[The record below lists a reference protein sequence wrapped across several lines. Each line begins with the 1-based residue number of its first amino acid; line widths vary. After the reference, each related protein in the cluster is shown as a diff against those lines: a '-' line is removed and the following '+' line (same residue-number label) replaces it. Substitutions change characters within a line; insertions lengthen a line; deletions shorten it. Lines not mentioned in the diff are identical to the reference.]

1 LYIYL
6 IWDQEIFKI
15 SIVGLYSSYVY
26 VMSVDTDI
34 LIIGAGSSGIAFAVQ
49 LQKQFPGAG
58 YEILEKADN
67 LGGTWWVNTYPGCG
81 CDVSIRCPAS
91 VSID

>member
-1 LYIYL
+1 MSMSM
-6 IWDQEIFKI
+6 
-15 SIVGLYSSYVY
+15 SI
-26 VMSVDTDI
+26 DTDI
-34 LIIGAGSSGIAFAVQ
+34 LIIGAGSSGIAFTVQ

-81 CDVSIRCPAS
+81 CDVSIRYTTGKCEYLLT
-91 VSID
+91 VTG

>member
-1 LYIYL
+1 M
-6 IWDQEIFKI
+6 
-15 SIVGLYSSYVY
+15 SSSMSSSVS
-26 VMSVDTDI
+26 VSVDTDI

-49 LQKQFPGAG
+49 LQKQFPGAS

-81 CDVSIRCPAS
+81 CDVSVYPIYGM
-91 VSID
+91 